1 MPPPRETLLE
11 TERVLKRA
19 TKEQLSSSMTG
30 EMPAK
35 EQMEK
40 LERALQKCVQMQKAT
55 AADDVKRERLLK
67 KLETVLDGEIRR
79 GDDRS
84 VRVICER
91 VSHEEF
97 GYRRVVDDSSVL
109 AVV

>member
-1 MPPPRETLLE
+1 MRADAKSNRFGRRET
-11 TERVLKRA
+11 RA
-19 TKEQLSSSMTG
+19 VVEEARDG
-30 EMPAK
+30 
-35 EQMEK
+35 
-40 LERALQKCVQMQKAT
+40 V
-55 AADDVKRERLLK
+55 
-67 KLETVLDGEIRR
+67 DGEIRR

-84 VRVICER
+84 VRVVCER